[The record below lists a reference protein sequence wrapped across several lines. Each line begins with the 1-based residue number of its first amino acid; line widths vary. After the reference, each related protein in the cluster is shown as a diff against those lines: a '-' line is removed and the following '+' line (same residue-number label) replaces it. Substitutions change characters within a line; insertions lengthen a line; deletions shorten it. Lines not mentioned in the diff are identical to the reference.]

1 MESAFGKE
9 TSKHM
14 NDNNDNNVECKGV
27 FDAWKLL
34 GKRWSLLILKNL
46 NAKESI
52 RFNELKRLISGISST
67 VLADRL
73 LELEREGLV
82 TKKIYPE
89 IPPRVEYSLTSP
101 CERTWDC
108 SKLIRELGSQM
119 EFQNKD
125 QYRCPNRKVA
135 AVDRA
140 EHISDAVDLEVNKAR
155 NLINEK

>member
-9 TSKHM
+9 TSKYM

-27 FDAWKLL
+27 SDAWKLL

-46 NAKESI
+46 DAKESI
-52 RFNELKRLISGISST
+52 RFNELKRAVSGISST

-82 TKKIYPE
+82 IKKIYPE
-89 IPPRVEYSLTSP
+89 IPPRVEYSLTSRAK
-101 CERTWDC
+101 ELWDR
-108 SKLIRELGSQM
+108 SKLVRELGSQM

-125 QYRCPNRKVA
+125 QCRVQTRRSIVMTMQQRK
-135 AVDRA
+135 
-140 EHISDAVDLEVNKAR
+140 L
-155 NLINEK
+155 

>member
-1 MESAFGKE
+1 MELASGKE
-9 TSKHM
+9 ITKNM

-27 FDAWKLL
+27 SDAWKLL

-52 RFNELKRLISGISST
+52 RFNELKRAVSGISST

-89 IPPRVEYSLTSP
+89 IPPRVEYSLTS
-101 CERTWDC
+101 RA
-108 SKLIRELGSQM
+108 KELGIVLSSLG
-119 EFQNKD
+119 NWVRRWNSKI
-125 QYRCPNRKVA
+125 K
-135 AVDRA
+135 
-140 EHISDAVDLEVNKAR
+140 ISTGVQTR
-155 NLINEK
+155 R

>member
-1 MESAFGKE
+1 MESAYDKE
-9 TSKHM
+9 TSKRM
-14 NDNNDNNVECKGV
+14 NDNCDNNVECKGV
-27 FDAWKLL
+27 YDAWKLL

-89 IPPRVEYSLTSP
+89 IPPRVDYSLTS
-101 CERTWDC
+101 RA
-108 SKLIRELGSQM
+108 KELGIVLSSLG
-119 EFQNKD
+119 NWV
-125 QYRCPNRKVA
+125 RKWNSKIK
-135 AVDRA
+135 
-140 EHISDAVDLEVNKAR
+140 ISVVSKQEGR
-155 NLINEK
+155 

>member
-1 MESAFGKE
+1 MESAFGRE

-14 NDNNDNNVECKGV
+14 NDSNDNNDNNVECQEV
-27 FDAWKLL
+27 SDAWKLL

-52 RFNELKRLISGISST
+52 RFNELKRVISGISST

-89 IPPRVEYSLTSP
+89 IPPRVEYSLTS
-101 CERTWDC
+101 RAKGLGIVLSSLGNWVRRWN
-108 SKLIRELGSQM
+108 SKI
-119 EFQNKD
+119 K
-125 QYRCPNRKVA
+125 
-135 AVDRA
+135 
-140 EHISDAVDLEVNKAR
+140 ISTGVQTGR
-155 NLINEK
+155 

>member
-1 MESAFGKE
+1 MESAFDKE
-9 TSKHM
+9 TSKHT
-14 NDNNDNNVECKGV
+14 NDNCGNNVECKGV

-73 LELEREGLV
+73 LEPCNQENL
-82 TKKIYPE
+82 
-89 IPPRVEYSLTSP
+89 PRNPSKSRIQSNLSR
-101 CERTWDC
+101 ERTWDR
-108 SKLIRELGSQM
+108 SKLVRELGSQM

-125 QYRCPNRKVA
+125 QCRVQTRRSIVMTMQQRK
-135 AVDRA
+135 
-140 EHISDAVDLEVNKAR
+140 L
-155 NLINEK
+155 

>member
-1 MESAFGKE
+1 MESAFDKE
-9 TSKHM
+9 TSKHT
-14 NDNNDNNVECKGV
+14 NDSCDNNVECKGV

-46 NAKESI
+46 NSKESI

-89 IPPRVEYSLTSP
+89 IPPRVEYSLTS
-101 CERTWDC
+101 RA
-108 SKLIRELGSQM
+108 KELGIVLNSLG
-119 EFQNKD
+119 NWVRRWNTKI
-125 QYRCPNRKVA
+125 K
-135 AVDRA
+135 
-140 EHISDAVDLEVNKAR
+140 ISTGVQTGR
-155 NLINEK
+155 

>member
-9 TSKHM
+9 ISKNM

-27 FDAWKLL
+27 LDAWKLL

-52 RFNELKRLISGISST
+52 RFNELKRAVSGISST

-82 TKKIYPE
+82 SKKIYPE
-89 IPPRVEYSLTSP
+89 IPPRVEYSLTS
-101 CERTWDC
+101 RA
-108 SKLIRELGSQM
+108 KELGI
-119 EFQNKD
+119 
-125 QYRCPNRKVA
+125 VL
-135 AVDRA
+135 
-140 EHISDAVDLEVNKAR
+140 ISLGNWAR
-155 NLINEK
+155 RWNSKIKISTGVQTGR

>member
-1 MESAFGKE
+1 MESAFDKE
-9 TSKHM
+9 TSKHT
-14 NDNNDNNVECKGV
+14 NDSCDNNVECKGV

-46 NAKESI
+46 NSKESI

-89 IPPRVEYSLTSP
+89 IPPRVQYSLTSRAK
-101 CERTWDC
+101 ELAIVLSSLGNWALRWN
-108 SKLIRELGSQM
+108 SKI
-119 EFQNKD
+119 K
-125 QYRCPNRKVA
+125 
-135 AVDRA
+135 
-140 EHISDAVDLEVNKAR
+140 ISTGIQAGR
-155 NLINEK
+155 

>member
-1 MESAFGKE
+1 MESAFDKE
-9 TSKHM
+9 TSKHT
-14 NDNNDNNVECKGV
+14 NDSCDNNVECKGV

-46 NAKESI
+46 NSKESI

-89 IPPRVEYSLTSP
+89 IPPRVEYSLTS
-101 CERTWDC
+101 RA
-108 SKLIRELGSQM
+108 KELGIVLNSLG
-119 EFQNKD
+119 NWVRRWNTKI
-125 QYRCPNRKVA
+125 K
-135 AVDRA
+135 
-140 EHISDAVDLEVNKAR
+140 ISIGVQTGR
-155 NLINEK
+155 